1 MHRDLKLL
9 AGIFTVSGFLHLVM
23 PKPYVSIVPKPL
35 PYKKELVYVSG
46 VAEIGCAAMLTQPST
61 RRLAGLL
68 SFGLL
73 LAVFPANVQMAM
85 DGWRSDSSPAW
96 WKIALLLRLPL
107 QIPPLKWAVTATR
120 G

>member
-9 AGIFTVSGFLHLVM
+9 AGIFTVSGVLHLVM
-23 PKPYVSIVPKPL
+23 PKPYVAIVPKPL

-46 VAEIGCAAMLTQPST
+46 VAEIGCAVMLTQPAT

-85 DGWRSDSSPAW
+85 DTWRSSKAPFW
-96 WKIALLLRLPL
+96 YKIALLVRLPL
-107 QIPPLKWAVTATR
+107 QIPPLKWAVTAAR
-120 G
+120 S